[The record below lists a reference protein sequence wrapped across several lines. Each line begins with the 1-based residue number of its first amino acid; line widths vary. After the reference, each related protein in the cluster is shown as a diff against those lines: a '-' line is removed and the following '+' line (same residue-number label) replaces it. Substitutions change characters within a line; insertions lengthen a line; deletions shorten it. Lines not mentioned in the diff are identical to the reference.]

1 MGEGGQSTRRKFIK
15 ALSAVGL
22 GAGGL
27 GLFWWDRG
35 GADPGKLHEVLYED
49 ARSVR
54 RVASAIA
61 DALNPDPG
69 EVDHVSADLRA
80 AFDRLSQDQDRFK
93 AFVEEE
99 VRKDFDRENTVRV
112 FGWMLSRY
120 ECMVFLVVAGL
131 VADGEAAQ
139 TPYPAATTL

>member
-1 MGEGGQSTRRKFIK
+1 MAEGGQSTRRKFIK
-15 ALSAVGL
+15 ALSAVSL

-35 GADPGKLHEVLYED
+35 GADSGKLHEVLYED
-49 ARSVR
+49 ARSGGS
-54 RVASAIA
+54 VASAIA
-61 DALNPDPG
+61 DALNPDPN
-69 EVDHVSADLRA
+69 EVDRVSADLRA

-99 VRKDFDRENTVRV
+99 IRNDFDSENTVRV
-112 FGWMLSRY
+112 SGWVLSRY

-131 VADGEAAQ
+131 VADGEAVR
-139 TPYPAATTL
+139 